1 MQIDVVPNNPETPKA
16 GVVDKDKLSAKTI
29 KVEMSNNAFK
39 LKTFTVSAGAP
50 VSLTFISTDK
60 KVQVITFSDST
71 IVVLAL
77 VVPAID

>member
-1 MQIDVVPNNPETPKA
+1 M
-16 GVVDKDKLSAKTI
+16 VDKDKLAAKTI
-29 KVEMSNNAFK
+29 KVERGNNTFK
-39 LKTFTVSAGAP
+39 PKTFTVSAGAP

-77 VVPAID
+77 AVPARD